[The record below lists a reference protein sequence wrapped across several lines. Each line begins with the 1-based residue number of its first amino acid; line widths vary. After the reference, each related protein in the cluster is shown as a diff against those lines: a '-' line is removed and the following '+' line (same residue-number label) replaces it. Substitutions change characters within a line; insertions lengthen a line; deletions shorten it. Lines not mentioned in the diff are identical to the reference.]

1 MFGLRS
7 LIPQPLLSLNHNNK
21 YSHVF
26 LMEESGSSAV
36 INVKI
41 LNITGFRLKQI
52 MTNETIVLA
61 TTTLSIGLAAKL
73 LLENQVKP
81 KPVTIPV
88 PVKNNQKQ

>member
-1 MFGLRS
+1 
-7 LIPQPLLSLNHNNK
+7 
-21 YSHVF
+21 
-26 LMEESGSSAV
+26 MEESGSNAV

-41 LNITGFRLKQI
+41 LNITGFRLKKI
-52 MTNETIVLA
+52 MTNEMIVLA

-73 LLENQVKP
+73 LLENQVKS